1 MKKYIIRDRIRECGN
16 VENREKMNKDEIKIH
31 RFTFLR
37 AYVSEDI
44 FFSEC
49 RNMVEK
55 IREDD
60 LRYQYSEADTEKIMY
75 QTLLASIYNDELIW
89 LDICFHLYYTLL
101 YEKNKNSYTVLVEGR
116 KEKECQ
122 RCRIKEGVETCDKCG
137 KSKKCPK
144 RKAAS
149 EYAEE
154 FKKRGKRLI
163 VIKNTGKKHC
173 KGKTI

>member
-89 LDICFHLYYTLL
+89 LDICFHLYY
-101 YEKNKNSYTVLVEGR
+101 NKY
-116 KEKECQ
+116 KF
-122 RCRIKEGVETCDKCG
+122 
-137 KSKKCPK
+137 
-144 RKAAS
+144 
-149 EYAEE
+149 Y
-154 FKKRGKRLI
+154 
-163 VIKNTGKKHC
+163 H
-173 KGKTI
+173 

>member
-60 LRYQYSEADTEKIMY
+60 LRYQYSEADTEEIMY

-154 FKKRGKRLI
+154 FKKKERD
-163 VIKNTGKKHC
+163 
-173 KGKTI
+173 